1 MTDPDAT
8 SPDELPLPEPTERAP
23 RANVLLKAIIEQ
35 FGGAGI
41 SAHRVRDLSTR
52 GMRIDQV
59 DVLRQ
64 GATVLVTVGALE
76 AVGATV
82 VWVADGSAGLEF
94 ATEIDPDQARARV
107 AIAPK
112 TDGSRHQPASSGS
125 LPPVKAGWVQDMQSP
140 YRR

>member
-41 SAHRVRDLSTR
+41 SAHRVRDLSR
-52 GMRIDQV
+52 SGMRIDQA

-64 GATVLVTVGALE
+64 GATVLVTVGTLE

-82 VWVADGSAGLEF
+82 VWVADGAAGLKF

-112 TDGSRHQPASSGS
+112 TDDGKGQPALNSALS
-125 LPPVKAGWVQDMQSP
+125 PVKAGWVQDMQSP